1 MEGFIMKVI
10 IVGGV
15 AGGASAAARLRRIS
29 EETEIV
35 VFEKGKYVSFA
46 NCGLPYYI
54 GGAIEEREKLLV
66 QTVEGMTRRF
76 RLDVRNE
83 TEVMSVNRENKT
95 VSVVHLPTGEEYTE
109 SYDKLLL
116 SPGARPVI
124 PPIPGLTEA
133 ENLFTLRN
141 IPDTDRIKA
150 WVDNHKPKQ
159 AVVIG
164 GGFIG
169 LEMAENLHARGL
181 NVTVVEMADQV
192 MAPLDKEMA
201 AIVENRIRDYTDLHL
216 NDGVKEFKQKGQKVV
231 LSSGRE
237 LSSDITILSIGVTP
251 ENELAGKAGLPLGDR
266 GGIVVNEYLQTEDP
280 DIYAVGDAVETTDYI
295 LNTPVMV
302 PLAWPANR
310 QGRIA
315 ADTISGH
322 PKAYSGTLGT
332 AIAKVFDLTAASAG
346 NNEKTLREA
355 GIDFKAVHIHPLSH
369 AGYYPGASPIAMK
382 LIFSPGDGKILGV
395 QAVGKDGVDKRVDVI
410 ATAVKGGLTVYDLQE
425 LELSYAPPYSSA
437 KDPVNMIGY
446 AASHVADGEID
457 IIHAGEVRDRM
468 NAGEILVDV
477 RTPGEFEKGT
487 IPGAVNIELD
497 NLRDRLQELP
507 KDRTINI
514 TCQVG
519 LRGYLAVRILKGNG
533 YKARNL
539 SGGYKTYSEM
549 YRNAHVVQ
557 K

>member
-1 MEGFIMKVI
+1 MKVI

-95 VSVVHLPTGEEYTE
+95 VSVIHLPTGEEYTE

-133 ENLFTLRN
+133 ENLFTLRD

-181 NVTVVEMADQV
+181 NVTIVEMADQV

-251 ENELAGKAGLPLGDR
+251 ENELAVKAGLPLGDR
-266 GGIVVNEYLQTEDP
+266 GGIAVNKYLQTEDP

-315 ADTISGH
+315 ADTISGD

-332 AIAKVFDLTAASAG
+332 AVAKVFDLTAASAG

-382 LIFSPGDGKILGV
+382 LIFSPGDGKIFGV

-457 IIHAGEVRDRM
+457 IIHAGEVRERM

-507 KDRTINI
+507 KDRIINI

-549 YRNAHVVQ
+549 YRNAHVV
-557 K
+557 KK

>member
-1 MEGFIMKVI
+1 MMKVI

-95 VSVVHLPTGEEYTE
+95 VSVIHLPTGEEYTE

-133 ENLFTLRN
+133 ENLFTLRD

-181 NVTVVEMADQV
+181 NVTIVEMADQV

-251 ENELAGKAGLPLGDR
+251 ENELAVKAGLPLGDR
-266 GGIVVNEYLQTEDP
+266 GGIAVNKYLQTEDP

-315 ADTISGH
+315 ADTISGD

-332 AIAKVFDLTAASAG
+332 AVAKVFDLTAASAG

-382 LIFSPGDGKILGV
+382 LIFSPGDGKIFGV

-457 IIHAGEVRDRM
+457 IIHAGEVRERM

-507 KDRTINI
+507 KDRIINI

-549 YRNAHVVQ
+549 YRNAHVV
-557 K
+557 KK